1 MRTRH
6 IGLLLL
12 AAVAWASCDDSTAT
26 LGIDMLPQEDGIAT
40 HTTTYTAQSRSV
52 AVDSVYAKTSTGYVG
67 AYTDPKFGYYEASFL
82 TELNC
87 TNNYRIPA
95 RYVGDDTNR
104 TGTGTVAGD
113 TVASVDLVIYY
124 EDWFGD
130 SLNACRLNVYELNR
144 KLERNRYTDIE
155 PEQYYDPA
163 DLLTSKAYTAFD
175 TSVPDSVRFATDD
188 SGNSTY
194 YPHITLPLSK
204 ELGNELLR
212 RNWEHP
218 EDFADAETFID
229 RVFKGVYIE
238 NDYGD
243 GTILYIDRV
252 DLQLTLCFHVV
263 DSLGYKLSCQDGS
276 DSLQYLVSTA
286 FSSTKEVL
294 QASRF
299 QSPETKR
306 IAAEE
311 TGWTYLKS
319 PAGIFTEITLP
330 YEQIAAEHAAD
341 TINAVRLSFTNYR
354 QDDGGDYAMQAP
366 QNVLLLRK
374 EELGSFF
381 EENQVNDNLTSFLA
395 THNAYGNNEYT
406 FSNIARLVTTCINE
420 KNNARL
426 AARQAAGDAWDEA
439 QWEAQWKAQHPDWD
453 KVLLIPVNVVYDT
466 STSSSTI
473 TSIEHDL
480 SPSYVRLQGGPTG
493 EELKVEVTYTSFN
506 AD

>member
-1 MRTRH
+1 M
-6 IGLLLL
+6 
-12 AAVAWASCDDSTAT
+12 
-26 LGIDMLPQEDGIAT
+26 
-40 HTTTYTAQSRSV
+40 
-52 AVDSVYAKTSTGYVG
+52 
-67 AYTDPKFGYYEASFL
+67 
-82 TELNC
+82 
-87 TNNYRIPA
+87 
-95 RYVGDDTNR
+95 
-104 TGTGTVAGD
+104 
-113 TVASVDLVIYY
+113 
-124 EDWFGD
+124 
-130 SLNACRLNVYELNR
+130 
-144 KLERNRYTDIE
+144 
-155 PEQYYDPA
+155 
-163 DLLTSKAYTAFD
+163 
-175 TSVPDSVRFATDD
+175 
-188 SGNSTY
+188 
-194 YPHITLPLSK
+194 
-204 ELGNELLR
+204 
-212 RNWEHP
+212 
-218 EDFADAETFID
+218 
-229 RVFKGVYIE
+229 FKGVYIE

-263 DSLGYKLSCQDGS
+263 DSLGYKMSCQDGS

-381 EENQVNDNLTSFLA
+381 EENQCERQPHLLPRHSQ
-395 THNAYGNNEYT
+395 
-406 FSNIARLVTTCINE
+406 RLRQQRIHLQQHSTAGDHLHQREEQC
-420 KNNARL
+420 RL

-453 KVLLIPVNVVYDT
+453 KVAAHPRQRGLRHEYLLVHHH
-466 STSSSTI
+466 
-473 TSIEHDL
+473 EHRARPQPQL
-480 SPSYVRLQGGPTG
+480 RPPARRAHGRGTEG
-493 EELKVEVTYTSFN
+493 
-506 AD
+506 